1 MHNNI
6 LMILLLILLILIFAR
21 ILYNYSI
28 ENLNFHS
35 EPKCKKYADYY
46 KSCPFYIDSTYN
58 LSKNDI
64 SQNLNDSLEN
74 ANYCADLCYADAY
87 KIM

>member
-1 MHNNI
+1 MYNNI
-6 LMILLLILLILIFAR
+6 LLILLLILIILLFAK
-21 ILYNYSI
+21 ILSNYSI
-28 ENLNFHS
+28 ENLSFHT

-46 KSCPFYIDSTYN
+46 KSCPFYIESTYN

-74 ANYCADLCYADAY
+74 ANYCANVCYADAY

>member
-1 MHNNI
+1 MNY
-6 LMILLLILLILIFAR
+6 ILIAI
-21 ILYNYSI
+21 ILFILIILFTYCLSKSK
-28 ENLNFHS
+28 ENFSDLFYQL
-35 EPKCKKYADYY
+35 PQCKKYADYY
-46 KSCPFYIDSTYN
+46 KSCPFYIESTYN

-74 ANYCADLCYADAY
+74 ANYCANVCYADAY

>member
-1 MHNNI
+1 MNYFLI
-6 LMILLLILLILIFAR
+6 IIILLLLIF
-21 ILYNYSI
+21 LFSYYLSI
-28 ENLNFHS
+28 SKENFSDLFYQQ
-35 EPKCKKYADYY
+35 PKCKKYADYY

-74 ANYCADLCYADAY
+74 ANYCANVCYADAY